1 MPVNFDTIEGFFLV
15 LTRLSVMVFMLPF
28 FNTRVFP
35 ALVKA
40 GLSLV
45 LAIILFPVLS
55 MGNSTFPGSL
65 TAFAGL
71 MAVELIVGMTLGLMV
86 MAVFEGVRLMGQVV
100 GFETGFAIA
109 NVFDPQS
116 GAQISLLANFAFF
129 VSMTLF
135 LLFNGHHVLIQ
146 AMKESFELLPVGS
159 MTMNPALVGQMLA
172 VTSDIFVIAL
182 KIGAP
187 AIAALFLTK
196 VAFGLVTKLIPQMN
210 IMIVA
215 FPVQI
220 AVGLFF
226 FSICLTVLLHFMETH
241 VEQLG
246 AFLVGIMNLMAPGA
260 GG

>member
-1 MPVNFDTIEGFFLV
+1 
-15 LTRLSVMVFMLPF
+15 
-28 FNTRVFP
+28 
-35 ALVKA
+35 
-40 GLSLV
+40 
-45 LAIILFPVLS
+45 
-55 MGNSTFPGSL
+55 
-65 TAFAGL
+65 
-71 MAVELIVGMTLGLMV
+71 
-86 MAVFEGVRLMGQVV
+86 MGQVV

-129 VSMTLF
+129 VSMVLF

-146 AMKESFELLPVGS
+146 AVKESFELLPVGA
-159 MTMNPALVGQMLA
+159 MTLNPALVEKMLS
-172 VTSDIFVIAL
+172 VTSDMFVIAL

-187 AIAALFLTK
+187 AIAALLLTK

-220 AVGLFF
+220 VIGLFF
-226 FSICLTVLLHFMETH
+226 FSFCMAVLRYFMETY

-246 AFLVGIMNLMAPGA
+246 EFLVSVMTLLAP
-260 GG
+260 

>member
-1 MPVNFDTIEGFFLV
+1 MPVDFDTIEGFYLV
-15 LTRLSVMVFMLPF
+15 LTRLSILIFMLPF

-35 ALVKA
+35 TLVKA
-40 GLSLV
+40 GFSLLLTIV
-45 LAIILFPVLS
+45 LFPVLS
-55 MGNSTFPGSL
+55 MENARFPDSMA
-65 TAFAGL
+65 AFAGS
-71 MAVELIVGMTLGLMV
+71 MAVELMIGMVLGLMIL
-86 MAVFEGVRLMGQVV
+86 AVFEGIRLMGQVV

-129 VSMTLF
+129 VSMVLF
-135 LLFNGHHVLIQ
+135 LLFNGHHILIH
-146 AMKESFELLPVGS
+146 AMKESFDILPIGS
-159 MTMNPALVGQMLA
+159 MALNPALVEIMLA
-172 VTSDIFVIAL
+172 KTGEIFVIAL

-196 VAFGLVTKLIPQMN
+196 VAFGLITKLIPQMN

-220 AVGLFF
+220 GVGLFF
-226 FSICLTVLLHFMETH
+226 FSICMIALMRFMETY

-246 AFLVGIMNLMAPGA
+246 QFLMDLLNLMAM
-260 GG
+260 

>member
-15 LTRLSVMVFMLPF
+15 FIRLSVLVFMLPF

-35 ALVKA
+35 APVKA
-40 GLSLV
+40 GLSLL
-45 LAIILFPVLS
+45 LAIVVFPVIS
-55 MGNSTFPGSL
+55 MEDTGFPDAM
-65 TAFAGL
+65 TAFAGWV
-71 MAVELIVGMTLGLMV
+71 AVEMLIGMILGLMV
-86 MAVFEGVRLMGQVV
+86 LAVFEGIRIMGQVV

-129 VSMTLF
+129 LSMVLF
-135 LLFNGHHVLIQ
+135 LLFNGHHILIH
-146 AMKESFELLPVGS
+146 AMKESFDILPVGS
-159 MTMNPALVGQMLA
+159 VTLDPELVEKMLSK
-172 VTSDIFVIAL
+172 TSDMFVIAL

-187 AIAALFLTK
+187 AIAVLLLTK
-196 VAFGLVTKLIPQMN
+196 VAFGLITKLIPQMN

-226 FSICLTVLLHFMETH
+226 FSICLTVLLRFMETY

-246 AFLVGIMNLMAPGA
+246 AFLVGILNLLAP
-260 GG
+260 

>member
-15 LTRLSVMVFMLPF
+15 LTRLSVLVFMLPF

-40 GLSLV
+40 GFSLL
-45 LAIILFPVLS
+45 LAIILFPVIS
-55 MGNSTFPGSL
+55 MTDTGFPDSI

-71 MAVELIVGMTLGLMV
+71 VAVEMIVGLILGLMV
-86 MAVFEGVRLMGQVV
+86 LAVFEGVRIMGQVV

-129 VSMTLF
+129 LAMVLF
-135 LLFNGHHVLIQ
+135 LLFNGHHILIH
-146 AMKESFELLPVGS
+146 AMKESFDILPIGS
-159 MTMNPALVGQMLA
+159 ITMGPPLVEKMLSN
-172 VTSDIFVIAL
+172 TSDMFVIAL

-196 VAFGLVTKLIPQMN
+196 VAFGLITKLIPQMN

-220 AVGLFF
+220 VVGLFF
-226 FSICLTVLLHFMETH
+226 FSICLTVLLRFMETY

-246 AFLVGIMNLMAPGA
+246 TFLVGILNLLAP
-260 GG
+260 

>member
-15 LTRLSVMVFMLPF
+15 LTRLSVLVFMLPF

-40 GLSLV
+40 GFSLV
-45 LAIILFPVLS
+45 LAIILFPVIS
-55 MGNSTFPGSL
+55 MENSTFPGSL

-71 MAVELIVGMTLGLMV
+71 MAVELIVGMILGLMV

-146 AMKESFELLPVGS
+146 AVKESFELLPVGS
-159 MTMNPALVGQMLA
+159 MTMNPALVGQMIA

-187 AIAALFLTK
+187 AIAALLLTK

-226 FSICLTVLLHFMETH
+226 FSFCLTVMLHFMETY

-246 AFLVGIMNLMAPGA
+246 SFLVGIMNLLTPVT